1 MLLCVMDVKQVDV
14 RRAHELQ
21 SNDGYTYIDVRSV
34 PEYEKGHPTGA
45 HNVPLLHFDSSS
57 GRMQPNQE
65 FLRVV
70 QANYPP
76 ETKLLI
82 GCQVGGRSSQAAQLL
97 AASGYSDVSN
107 VVEGFGGARDRATGQ
122 VLAEGWLQANLPVE
136 TEGTPDATYTDL
148 QQKVST

>member
-1 MLLCVMDVKQVDV
+1 MDVKQVDV

-45 HNVPLLHFDSSS
+45 HNVPLLHFDSAS

-107 VVEGFGGARDRATGQ
+107 VVGGFGGARDRATGQ

>member
-45 HNVPLLHFDSSS
+45 HNVPLLHFDSAS

-107 VVEGFGGARDRATGQ
+107 VVGGFGGARDRATGQ

>member
-1 MLLCVMDVKQVDV
+1 MNVKQVDV

-21 SNDGYTYIDVRSV
+21 ANDGYTYIDVRSV

-45 HNVPLLHFDSSS
+45 HNVPLLHFDSAS

-107 VVEGFGGARDRATGQ
+107 VVGGFGGARDRATGQ

-136 TEGTPDATYTDL
+136 TEGTSDATYTDL
-148 QQKVST
+148 QKKVLT

>member
-45 HNVPLLHFDSSS
+45 HNVPLLHFDSAS

-107 VVEGFGGARDRATGQ
+107 VVGGFGGARDRATGQ

-136 TEGTPDATYTDL
+136 TEGTSDATYTDL
-148 QQKVST
+148 QKKVLT

>member
-1 MLLCVMDVKQVDV
+1 MLLCVMNVKQVDV

-45 HNVPLLHFDSSS
+45 HNVPLLHFDSAS

-107 VVEGFGGARDRATGQ
+107 VVGGFGGARDRATGQ

-136 TEGTPDATYTDL
+136 TEGTSDATYTDL

>member
-21 SNDGYTYIDVRSV
+21 SNGGYTYIDVRSV

-45 HNVPLLHFDSSS
+45 HNVPLLHFDSAS
-57 GRMQPNQE
+57 GRMQPNQD

-76 ETKLLI
+76 GTKLLI
-82 GCQVGGRSSQAAQLL
+82 GCQVGGRSSQAAQIL
-97 AASGYSDVSN
+97 ASSGYSDVSN
-107 VVEGFGGARDRATGQ
+107 VVGGFGGSLDRATGQ
-122 VLAEGWLQANLPVE
+122 ILAEGWLQANLPVE
-136 TEGTPDATYTDL
+136 TVGTPDATYSDL
-148 QQKVST
+148 QQKISN

>member
-1 MLLCVMDVKQVDV
+1 MDVKQVDV

-45 HNVPLLHFDSSS
+45 HNVPLLHFDSAS

-107 VVEGFGGARDRATGQ
+107 VVGGFGGARDRATGQ

-136 TEGTPDATYTDL
+136 TEGTSDATYTDL
-148 QQKVST
+148 QKKVLT

>member
-1 MLLCVMDVKQVDV
+1 MLLCVMNVKQVDV

-34 PEYEKGHPTGA
+34 PEYEKGHPTGG

-76 ETKLLI
+76 ETKLMI

-107 VVEGFGGARDRATGQ
+107 VVGGFGGARDRATGQ

>member
-21 SNDGYTYIDVRSV
+21 SNGGYTYIDVRSV

-45 HNVPLLHFDSSS
+45 HNVPLLHFDSAS
-57 GRMQPNQE
+57 GRMQPNQD

-76 ETKLLI
+76 GTKLLI
-82 GCQVGGRSSQAAQLL
+82 GCQVGGRSSQAAQIL
-97 AASGYSDVSN
+97 ASSGYSDVSN
-107 VVEGFGGARDRATGQ
+107 VVGGFGGSLDRATGQ
-122 VLAEGWLQANLPVE
+122 ILAEGWLQANLPVE
-136 TEGTPDATYTDL
+136 TVGTPDATYSDL
-148 QQKVST
+148 QQKIST

>member
-1 MLLCVMDVKQVDV
+1 MLLCVMNVKQVDV

-45 HNVPLLHFDSSS
+45 HNVPLLHFDSAS

-107 VVEGFGGARDRATGQ
+107 VVGGFGGARDRATGQ

-136 TEGTPDATYTDL
+136 TEGTSDATYTDL
-148 QQKVST
+148 QKKVLT

>member
-1 MLLCVMDVKQVDV
+1 MDVNQVDV

-45 HNVPLLHFDSSS
+45 HNVPLLHFDSAS
-57 GRMQPNQE
+57 GRMQPNQD

-82 GCQVGGRSSQAAQLL
+82 GCQVGGRSSQAAQIL
-97 AASGYSDVSN
+97 ASSGYSDVSN
-107 VVEGFGGARDRATGQ
+107 VVGGFGGSLDRATGQ
-122 VLAEGWLQANLPVE
+122 ILAEGWLQANLPVE
-136 TEGTPDATYTDL
+136 TDGTPDATYSDL
-148 QQKVST
+148 QQKVSN